1 MRNKFGRP
9 RKRTIDQKEIGMFL
23 ETIGFKPQKIAQP
36 WRHLIAFG
44 EYEEKPAVFK
54 LASTKAISLRTRNE
68 YYWNEAVYSID
79 PEYRKNFIVPK
90 NLSSGEYGGL
100 FYFIAQKFTGKPF
113 VENGVL
119 NHSKML
125 SKIKQIAIATREI
138 EKLPIKKDVNF
149 YITQNKKEKIS
160 TGDRLL
166 ASATEWASRSNLNL
180 DEFVKIIERNKN
192 NIRTCV
198 GHGDFVPRQLYDEN
212 GKIGV
217 IDGEHAGLKGPIY
230 YDVAWFYIRLRTEY
244 DAIDLA
250 NQYLLEFR
258 NLLSKEEKDIF
269 WEEFQP
275 VFAQRYI
282 GSVWDRGKNLDLE
295 KEKIFQKQILD
306 KKLLPG

>member
-9 RKRTIDQKEIGMFL
+9 KKHTLNQEEIGNFL

-44 EYEEKPAVFK
+44 EYEGKSAVFK
-54 LASTKAISLRTRNE
+54 LASTKAISLRTKNE
-68 YYWNEAVYSID
+68 FYWNEAVHSID
-79 PEYRKNFIVPK
+79 PECRKNFTVPK
-90 NLSSGEYGGL
+90 NLSFGEYKDL

-119 NHSKML
+119 NYSKML
-125 SKIKQIAIATREI
+125 SKIKQIALATREI
-138 EKLPIKKDVNF
+138 ETLPIKKDVNF
-149 YITQNKKEKIS
+149 YITQKKSEKIS
-160 TGDRLL
+160 TGERLL
-166 ASATEWASRSNLNL
+166 VSATEWTSRSSLNL
-180 DEFVKIIERNKN
+180 DEFVKIIERNKD

-212 GKIGV
+212 GKIGI

-244 DAIDLA
+244 DATDLA
-250 NQYLLEFR
+250 NQYLLEFK
-258 NLLSKEEKDIF
+258 NLLPEAEKNTF
-269 WEEFQP
+269 WEEFLP

-306 KKLLPG
+306 NKLLPD